1 METPLPV
8 EPLAVVVDTV
18 VYGAGLTRRTE
29 PLAMRYARHLVGRRL
44 VLSFQTVAELRYGAL
59 RAGWGERKRADMK
72 SRLARATVVG
82 ADDTLTTAYAE
93 LRHACIQAGHA
104 LGAKEHAA
112 DRWIAVTAIHL
123 GLPLVSDD
131 GDFVDCP
138 GLTLLREPAPLGAS
152 RTSQTAD
159 ATRSDQ

>member
-1 METPLPV
+1 METSQSV
-8 EPLAVVVDTV
+8 EPVAVVVDTM

-44 VLSFQTVAELRYGAL
+44 VLSFQTVAELRHGAL
-59 RAGWGERKRADMK
+59 RAGWGERKHADLK

-82 ADDTLTTAYAE
+82 ADDALTTAYAE

-112 DRWIAVTAIHL
+112 DRWVAFTAIHH

-138 GLTLLREPAPLGAS
+138 GLTLIREPADPTAF
-152 RTSQTAD
+152 TPSQAAD
-159 ATRSDQ
+159 EGDADG